1 MMELKAP
8 VNVNVFDVTEA
19 SAKLSWEKAEDGKEA
34 VGYYI
39 YVGGNKLNKELIVST
54 SYDLKNLKADT
65 QYSVQ
70 ITAVDADGNES
81 EKSEKETFKTLKA
94 ESEKEEQTPTP
105 IPTPTP
111 TPEPAPTPD
120 DKDSICKTEAVK
132 TGDHG
137 SVFVWAAGILISVSA
152 VSVVLKRGKY
162 R

>member
-1 MMELKAP
+1 M
-8 VNVNVFDVTEA
+8 TEA

-81 EKSEKETFKTLKA
+81 EKSEKETFKTLKT
-94 ESEKEEQTPTP
+94 ESEKEE
-105 IPTPTP
+105 PTP